1 MTTLGAAHPAPAAGY
16 APGGRRDRRQRRSLG
31 IVLPA
36 TAIAAVVV
44 AAVTVAAYLV
54 SPNGSGA
61 ASLAQAIDSL
71 PKSSSIALLEK
82 ERQEI
87 IVMNAAART
96 LTTAAKP
103 AIVSPAQVEASAA
116 AQQQEAAQ
124 SQQTVTLAAP
134 DPAAAQATA
143 QQLMP
148 QYGFSVSSQW
158 TCLLDLW
165 TQESSWEY
173 DALNA
178 ASGAYGI
185 PQALPGYLMSS
196 VASDWQTDPT
206 TQIEWGLG
214 YIQGRYGT
222 PCVAWDHEVNYGWY

>member
-1 MTTLGAAHPAPAAGY
+1 MTSLEATRPAPSDASQTRI
-16 APGGRRDRRQRRSLG
+16 RRDRRGARSAG

-36 TAIAAVVV
+36 AAIAAVAV

-54 SPNGSGA
+54 SPDGNGA
-61 ASLAQAIDSL
+61 VSLAQAIDSL
-71 PKSSSIALLEK
+71 PGSRSIALLEK

-87 IVMNAAART
+87 ILMDAAAST
-96 LTTAAKP
+96 ITTDSKP
-103 AIVSPAQVEASAA
+103 AVVSPARVEAAA
-116 AQQQEAAQ
+116 SAQQQESAQ
-124 SQQTVTLAAP
+124 QQTVTLAPP
-134 DPAAAQATA
+134 DPAAAQAIA

-158 TCLLDLW
+158 SCLLDLW
-165 TQESSWEY
+165 TQESGWEY

-185 PQALPGYLMSS
+185 PQALPASQMAS
-196 VASDWQTDPT
+196 VGSDWQTDPT

-214 YIQGRYGT
+214 YISQRYGT
-222 PCVAWDHEVNYGWY
+222 PCSAWYHEENYGWY